1 MAGINLAKANQI
13 FSSMKGAAK
22 WTPKTL
28 PNGPKVSY
36 VNK

>member
-22 WTPKTL
+22 WTPKL
-28 PNGPKVSY
+28 YQMAQKFLM
-36 VNK
+36 